1 MRPSALGRKG
11 KAAKQTRP
19 VSMPT
24 GRVPRRRTL
33 LQRIHDAAPTVPETT
48 LDVTPVIHDIVALFG
63 IMTSAAPIDAP
74 LGTDGTEAMAEDV
87 AITIGGPCQ
96 APGVTTDQEAPL
108 LLIKQKLA
116 RRGNRTCPTCVGLH
130 CAVFSLRHAPALRV
144 CMPL

>member
-11 KAAKQTRP
+11 KVAKYTRP

-24 GRVPRRRTL
+24 GRVPQRRIL
-33 LQRIHDAAPTVPETT
+33 LQRIHDAAPTVPETAP
-48 LDVTPVIHDIVALFG
+48 DATPVYHDIVALFG
-63 IMTSAAPIDAP
+63 IMTTAAPMDAP
-74 LGTDGTEAMAEDV
+74 PETDGTEAMAEDV
-87 AITIGGPCQ
+87 AITSSGPCQ
-96 APGVTTDQEAPL
+96 APGVTADQEALL